1 MRLQCLLAKTISSG
15 HRSSLT
21 PVHEEGKGRA
31 EAIKSLMNNVGS
43 LGRFIGQ
50 LWTGGLPHDDGNP
63 MRGPAAPP
71 CHSSIDH
78 PPNPGVV
85 AVAMMMTI
93 VMMLLMTINHG
104 RRMMFRLIIILI
116 IMAMMA
122 IIPISVIM
130 IMVMMLIAIAHGLRR

>member
-1 MRLQCLLAKTISSG
+1 MWLPWQVYR
-15 HRSSLT
+15 
-21 PVHEEGKGRA
+21 
-31 EAIKSLMNNVGS
+31 
-43 LGRFIGQ
+43 Q
-50 LWTGGLPHDDGNP
+50 LWTGGLPHDGGNP

-93 VMMLLMTINHG
+93 VMMLLMTIMLMTDDGDDYNPVQSSIGMMRCMENDGNHG

-116 IMAMMA
+116 IMAIMA
-122 IIPISVIM
+122 IIPIVMLTMMVVM
-130 IMVMMLIAIAHGLRR
+130 IIIIAHELR

>member
-1 MRLQCLLAKTISSG
+1 
-15 HRSSLT
+15 
-21 PVHEEGKGRA
+21 
-31 EAIKSLMNNVGS
+31 MNTVGS

-50 LWTGGLPHDDGNP
+50 LWTGGLPHDGGNP

-93 VMMLLMTINHG
+93 GTMLVMTIMLMTDDGGDYNPVQSSIGMMGCMENDGSYG
-104 RRMMFRLIIILI
+104 RRMMFGLIIILI
-116 IMAMMA
+116 IMAMM
-122 IIPISVIM
+122 
-130 IMVMMLIAIAHGLRR
+130 GLSRL